1 MTPSPSASPPAVP
14 PPPVPATTPA
24 APTAPGNP
32 TGRPPLRAE
41 PGSFR
46 DPCSR
51 VYREGSRVLRALS
64 PAGSTDFDRVAATRF
79 FGDAMSTGDIV
90 RTWRTDD
97 PDLLADG
104 WAGALE
110 HELLPVVTY
119 PYEWSF
125 GMLQDAALLQLRLLR
140 KGLSDGV
147 ACKDGTAYNVQF
159 RGTRPVFA
167 DVGSFRPHRAGDP
180 WPGYRQFCQTFL
192 YPLLVASHL
201 GVPFQPL
208 LRGALDG
215 IPPTTAARLLR
226 GRHRL
231 HRGVLPHVVVH
242 ARAERR
248 YGDDGGR
255 LTGQLAHAGLDA
267 RVIDN
272 MAARL
277 EALIG
282 RLRPRGRDSHWT
294 HYGGRPHYPR
304 RALAAK
310 DAFVAAALARYEPD
324 TVVDLGCNDGRYA
337 RIAAASART
346 VVAADVDE
354 AVVDRLYRSL
364 REYGPPN
371 VTPLVLDVADPSP
384 GLGWL
389 NRERAP
395 FVQRVRCQLVLCL
408 ALVHHLA
415 IGGNVPLP
423 QVVDLLASFG
433 APVVVE
439 VAGRSDPL
447 VQRLLGAKRDVH
459 DGYGIAAFERCAA
472 ARFDVARRLPILDG
486 QRTLF
491 ELVPAGRGG
500 EAAS

>member
-1 MTPSPSASPPAVP
+1 M
-14 PPPVPATTPA
+14 
-24 APTAPGNP
+24 
-32 TGRPPLRAE
+32 RAD

-64 PAGSTDFDRVAATRF
+64 PAGSTDFDRVAATHF
-79 FGDAMSTGDIV
+79 FGDAMSNGDIV
-90 RTWRTDD
+90 RTWHTDD
-97 PDLLADG
+97 HDLAAEG
-104 WAGALE
+104 WGGALE
-110 HELLPVVTY
+110 HELLPVITY

-140 KGLSDGV
+140 KCLSEGV

-159 RGTRPVFA
+159 RGARPVFA
-167 DVGSFRPHRAGDP
+167 DVGSFRPARAGEP

-192 YPLLVASHL
+192 YPLLVAAHV

-208 LRGALDG
+208 LRGAIDG

-255 LTGQLAHAGLDA
+255 LTGQLAQAGLDA
-267 RVIDN
+267 RVIDR
-272 MAARL
+272 MATRL
-277 EALIG
+277 EALIR

-294 HYGGRPHYPR
+294 HYRDRPHYPS

-310 DAFVAAALARYEPD
+310 DAFVAAALARYQPD

-337 RIAAASART
+337 RIAAETART
-346 VVAADVDE
+346 VVAVDIDE
-354 AVVDRLYRSL
+354 AVVDRLYLSL
-364 REYGPPN
+364 RDHGPAN
-371 VTPLVLDVADPSP
+371 TTPLVLDVADPSP

-395 FVQRVRCQLVLCL
+395 FGERARPQLVLCL

-415 IGGNVPLP
+415 IGRSVPLP
-423 QVVDLLASFG
+423 HVVDLLASFG

-439 VAGRSDPL
+439 VPGLSDPL

-459 DGYGIAAFERCAA
+459 DGYGIAAFARCAA
-472 ARFDVARRLPILDG
+472 ARFVVAGRLPLVG
-486 QRTLF
+486 GRRTLF
-491 ELVPAGRGG
+491 ELVPTGNGG
-500 EAAS
+500 KAAP